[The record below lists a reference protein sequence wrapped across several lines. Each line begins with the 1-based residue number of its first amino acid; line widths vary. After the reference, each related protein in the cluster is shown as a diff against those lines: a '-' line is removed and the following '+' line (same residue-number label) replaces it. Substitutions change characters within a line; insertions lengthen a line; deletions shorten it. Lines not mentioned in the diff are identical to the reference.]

1 MSTRAMARLAL
12 LACVMAFM
20 PASAHANEGAHAVAE
35 RFAEPERS
43 EAAKAEDARKREA
56 ELKADK
62 ERQEAAARRAA
73 EALKADKEK
82 AEKARRAKA
91 RTPEAVRPTA
101 ERSQADEAEMLAR
114 AKREAEE
121 MQAAEEARILAEQAA
136 AMQRAR
142 SELEAS
148 QAAEQ
153 QRAKADAQRR
163 EAARSKDAGIARA
176 EAERAKLE
184 ELAREA
190 AHAQQAEAAAR
201 LAEERAKA
209 EASAREAERVKQAEA
224 AARATEE
231 RAKAEVLAREAAE
244 RVKQAEAAA
253 RAVEERAKAEALVR
267 EAEERVRQAEAESQT
282 KAEAAA
288 RAEADRLAK
297 VEAERLAQ
305 AEADRLSVEWTKRA
319 VANRQAMQ
327 KLGRMRDIREA
338 RLAAQAQR
346 AEAERKVAEA
356 RRKAED
362 EQRAAAPENRRP
374 ELAEAPRPE
383 RVERT
388 EGSARE
394 TAGKGEIDLSELRLP
409 KLGGPEP
416 DRSEPRTAGAQERAS
431 RDIDLPDLRVDRG
444 IPGERTVTVLLVMAP
459 GNYGIR
465 RNGPKVAD
473 PILCT
478 VAGCYVSTGPGT
490 PARFLPDRKATGVGN
505 TIGGRAGAC
514 RQSLGCIFRGIDID
528 ERLGYL
534 QPVDLHIFKHDR
546 RRPQLIERDSDC
558 RVADGRLSCR
568 RGIYAEDYAMWVIPE
583 RMAADV
589 GLGVLQRALD
599 EGLAAP
605 RSADLQPRR

>member
-1 MSTRAMARLAL
+1 MSTRAMARFAL
-12 LACVMAFM
+12 LACITAIM
-20 PASAHANEGAHAVAE
+20 PASAYANEGAHAVAE
-35 RFAEPERS
+35 RFAGEAERS

-101 ERSQADEAEMLAR
+101 ERSKADEDEMLAR

-121 MQAAEEARILAEQAA
+121 MQAAEEGRILAEQAA
-136 AMQRAR
+136 AMQRAK

-163 EAARSKDAGIARA
+163 EAARGKDADTAG
-176 EAERAKLE
+176 AERERARLE
-184 ELAREA
+184 ELARDA
-190 AHAQQAEAAAR
+190 ARTQAEAARAVE
-201 LAEERAKA
+201 AQRAKA
-209 EASAREAERVKQAEA
+209 DALAREAERVKQAEA
-224 AARATEE
+224 ARAAEE
-231 RAKAEVLAREAAE
+231 RAR
-244 RVKQAEAAA
+244 
-253 RAVEERAKAEALVR
+253 AEALVR
-267 EAEERVRQAEAESQT
+267 EAEERVQQAEAEARSR
-282 KAEAAA
+282 AEAAA
-288 RAEADRLAK
+288 RARAEAEGLAK

-305 AEADRLSVEWTKRA
+305 AEADRLAVEWHRRA

-338 RLAAQAQR
+338 RVAAQTQR

-356 RRKAED
+356 RRRD
-362 EQRAAAPENRRP
+362 EEERRAAAPENRRP

-394 TAGKGEIDLSELRLP
+394 TAGRGEIDVRELRLP
-409 KLGGPEP
+409 KVGEREP
-416 DRSEPRTAGAQERAS
+416 DRTESRTADARERAS
-431 RDIDLPDLRVDRG
+431 REVELPDVRVDSG
-444 IPGERTVTVLLVMAP
+444 VPGERTVTVLLVMAP

-473 PILCT
+473 PIMCT
-478 VAGCYVSTGPGT
+478 VAGCYVSMGSGT
-490 PARFLPDRKATGVGN
+490 PARFLPGRKATGVGN
-505 TIGGRAGAC
+505 TLGGRAGAC
-514 RQSLGCIFRGIDID
+514 RQSLGCIFRGIDIA
-528 ERLGYL
+528 EREGYL
-534 QPVDLHIFKHDR
+534 QPVDMHIFKHDR
-546 RRPQLIERDSDC
+546 RRPQLIDRDSDC
-558 RVADGRLSCR
+558 RVADGRVSCR

-583 RMAADV
+583 RMATAV
-589 GLGVLQRALD
+589 GPAVLERALE